1 MSKRKGDE
9 KQTSKLAIY
18 SEGRSVEGAR
28 VYQPLVIVAK
38 NEWRK
43 ESSGTFDALMSCWRD
58 HYEEMCG
65 KCVGLFSNMCQQSHP
80 Y

>member
-1 MSKRKGDE
+1 MSKRKGDK

-18 SEGRSVEGAR
+18 SEGRSVEGVR

-43 ESSGTFDALMSCWRD
+43 ESSGTFDALMSRWRD
-58 HYEEMCG
+58 NYGEMCG
-65 KCVGLFSNMCQQSHP
+65 KCVGLFCQQSHL